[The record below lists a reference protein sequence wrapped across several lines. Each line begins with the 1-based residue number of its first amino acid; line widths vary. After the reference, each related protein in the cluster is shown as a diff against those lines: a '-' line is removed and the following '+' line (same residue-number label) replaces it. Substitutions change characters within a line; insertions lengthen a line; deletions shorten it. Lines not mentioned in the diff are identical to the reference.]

1 MIPSPLGQH
10 RGRRGLL
17 VTVGVGIVVL
27 ALLYGALPQV
37 PELRET
43 LERFGDG
50 SRWWLLAAL
59 GFELASFGGY
69 VLSFH
74 ATFAGAG
81 SRITWRAAGELT
93 LAGVVASRV
102 LAAGGAGGI
111 ALTAWALR
119 RSGLSVREVR
129 ARLAGF
135 LVLLYAVY
143 MVGLALAATGLRIG
157 LFPGPAPFGVTVI
170 PGAFAV
176 GVILLAVVLALVP
189 PDLDSR
195 VGAPEQQT
203 RRSRA
208 DRARRGLATVP
219 ATVSAGVR
227 EAFGLLRARHPA
239 ILGGVVL
246 WWAADIAVLWACF
259 HAFDVAPPATAVLVV
274 AYFTGML
281 GNLIPLPGGVGGVE
295 GGMVGVL
302 LAFGVATGPAVLAVL
317 AYRLYAF
324 WLPIIPGSVAYFQL
338 VRRVRI
344 WGDGEAGSAAAGG
357 SATGS

>member
-1 MIPSPLGQH
+1 MTVA
-10 RGRRGLL
+10 
-17 VTVGVGIVVL
+17 VTVVVL
-27 ALLYGALPQV
+27 ALLYGALPQI
-37 PELRET
+37 PELQET
-43 LERFGDG
+43 LRRFGDG

-59 GFELASFGGY
+59 GFETASFGGY
-69 VLSFH
+69 FLAFH
-74 ATFAGAG
+74 ATFAGPG
-81 SRITWRAAGELT
+81 SRIGWRASIELT

-119 RSGLSVREVR
+119 KSGLTTREVR

-135 LVLLYAVY
+135 LFLLYAAY
-143 MVGLALAATGLRIG
+143 MVGLALAATGLSVG
-157 LFPGPAPFGVTVI
+157 VFPGPAPVGVTVV
-170 PGAFAV
+170 PAAFAL
-176 GVILLAVVLALVP
+176 GVIVVAIALARVP

-195 VGAPEQQT
+195 VATTGEEDT
-203 RRSRA
+203 RRRGA
-208 DRARRGLATVP
+208 RARRGLATVP

-227 EAFGLLRARHPA
+227 HAFALLRDRHPA
-239 ILGGVVL
+239 ILGGIVM
-246 WWAADIAVLWACF
+246 WWAFDIAVLWACF

-317 AYRLYAF
+317 TYRLYAF
-324 WLPIIPGSVAYFQL
+324 WLPIAPGSIAYFQL
-338 VRRVRI
+338 VRRVRV
-344 WGDGEAGSAAAGG
+344 WGDGEAEPTA
-357 SATGS
+357 